1 MAKKKTESCDTQE
14 VSSGLGGPIGMY
26 SADLQRF
33 IDKGA
38 MKEACMT
45 PVRSMRLHLYHSILR
60 DACRQC
66 FRGTN
71 PVERA
76 GQYSCDV
83 WGFNGRFW
91 EQLQPV
97 VFADAVGAALIA
109 CAGLGAVMVT
119 EDWVAKRSQ
128 ILSDAYSGV
137 CTSPLECSPSVVG
150 FANGVWDFSDV
161 EHPVKVNM
169 RTRPCI
175 TSLLPYCFDPK
186 ATCPLWV
193 SFLNMMLP
201 RKDVMRLQ
209 KYLGLGVV
217 QRRMMGHTVEDT
229 LWLIG
234 SGANGKST
242 IARVLSAVYGDDRIS
257 WLSMRELLDRN
268 PMSRQMT
275 LGRVDGRLFNICEEA
290 DMRDITKDSDSF
302 KKLCS
307 GAPQSGR
314 DIGKNVREIKDIP
327 FLIFMMNARPSN
339 KRMDDA
345 FRRRIVEIVFRV
357 SVKED
362 DMDANLA
369 EKLLSELSG
378 IRNWMIEGYRML
390 VADGFLFDH
399 STNEEYQEANEQY
412 FDIFAKHEGLRPS
425 AWAGHGERV
434 QLVSAQALLE
444 QYDEFCQRKMYGRD
458 HQTMKAMAEDLKRLN
473 FHKVRRTAGI
483 FYEVFCERPL
493 DYAIA

>member
-1 MAKKKTESCDTQE
+1 
-14 VSSGLGGPIGMY
+14 MY
-26 SADLQRF
+26 R
-33 IDKGA
+33 
-38 MKEACMT
+38 
-45 PVRSMRLHLYHSILR
+45 
-60 DACRQC
+60 
-66 FRGTN
+66 
-71 PVERA
+71 
-76 GQYSCDV
+76 
-83 WGFNGRFW
+83 
-91 EQLQPV
+91 
-97 VFADAVGAALIA
+97 
-109 CAGLGAVMVT
+109 
-119 EDWVAKRSQ
+119 
-128 ILSDAYSGV
+128 
-137 CTSPLECSPSVVG
+137 
-150 FANGVWDFSDV
+150 
-161 EHPVKVNM
+161 
-169 RTRPCI
+169 
-175 TSLLPYCFDPK
+175 
-186 ATCPLWV
+186 
-193 SFLNMMLP
+193 
-201 RKDVMRLQ
+201 
-209 KYLGLGVV
+209 
-217 QRRMMGHTVEDT
+217 
-229 LWLIG
+229 
-234 SGANGKST
+234 
-242 IARVLSAVYGDDRIS
+242 
-257 WLSMRELLDRN
+257 
-268 PMSRQMT
+268 
-275 LGRVDGRLFNICEEA
+275 
-290 DMRDITKDSDSF
+290 
-302 KKLCS
+302 
-307 GAPQSGR
+307 
-314 DIGKNVREIKDIP
+314 KNVREIKDIP

-493 DYAIA
+493 DYAIS